1 MSTLKKTG
9 HDVLVVGGGP
19 AGMAAALF
27 AARAGARVGIY
38 EPNEKLGK
46 KLYITG
52 KGRCNLTNVA
62 DLEQTLQ
69 KIPRNPRFLHAALAA
84 FDASALRGLM
94 DELGVPTKVERGGR
108 VFPVS
113 EKASDVNRALERA
126 LRQQGVEICLNQG
139 IKSVR
144 AEQGR
149 VIGAETASGAFLPCG
164 ALVLATG
171 GASYPAT
178 GSTGAGYAL
187 AMALGHT
194 VHSPRPA
201 LVPLISPAT
210 WTHALQG
217 LSLRNVRL
225 TARLGNKVLLDEL
238 GELLFTH
245 FGLSGPLA
253 LTLSSYLTNEDCA
266 RLQLF
271 IDLKPGMTEEQL
283 HQRLLRMFTENP
295 RKRWSGLLPELL
307 PASLAAQFPAL
318 CDLGPEKP
326 AHQVTKEERARI
338 AGTLKAL
345 PVPISGLC
353 SLEEAIITRG
363 GVETKELTPRTL
375 ASRKVEGLF
384 FAGELI
390 DVDALTGGFN
400 LQIAFST
407 GVCAGK
413 AAADYALAQA

>member
-1 MSTLKKTG
+1 
-9 HDVLVVGGGP
+9 
-19 AGMAAALF
+19 MAAALF
-27 AARAGARVGIY
+27 AVRAGARVALY

-52 KGRCNLTNVA
+52 KGRCNLTNTA

-84 FDASALRGLM
+84 FDAAALRGLM

-108 VFPVS
+108 VFPES

-126 LRQQGVEICLNQG
+126 LRREGVEIFLNQG
-139 IKSVR
+139 VR
-144 AEQGR
+144 AVQTEQGR
-149 VIGAETASGAFLPCG
+149 VVGIEPSSGGFVPCG
-164 ALVLATG
+164 AMVLATG

-187 AMALGHT
+187 AAALGHT
-194 VHSPRPA
+194 VHAPKPA
-201 LVPLISPAT
+201 LVPLRSPAD

-225 TARLGNKVLLDEL
+225 SARLNGKILFDEL

-245 FGLSGPLA
+245 FGLSGPLV
-253 LTLSSYLTNEDCA
+253 LTLSSYLTDAECA
-266 RLQLF
+266 CLHVW
-271 IDLKPGMTEEQL
+271 IDLKPGMTAEQL
-283 HQRLLRMFTENP
+283 HQRLLRVFSENP

-318 CDLGPEKP
+318 CGLDPEKP
-326 AHQVTKEERARI
+326 AHQVTKEERGRLVE
-338 AGTLKAL
+338 TLKAL
-345 PVPISGLC
+345 PVPISGLG

-363 GVETKELTPRTL
+363 GVETKELVPRTL

-413 AAADYALAQA
+413 AAAAHALAQG

>member
-1 MSTLKKTG
+1 
-9 HDVLVVGGGP
+9 
-19 AGMAAALF
+19 MAAALF
-27 AARAGARVGIY
+27 AARSGAQVALI

-52 KGRCNLTNVA
+52 KGRCNLTNMA
-62 DLEQTLQ
+62 DLTQTLQ
-69 KIPRNPRFLHAALAA
+69 NIPHNPRFLHAALAA

-108 VFPVS
+108 VFPES
-113 EKASDVNRALERA
+113 EKASDVTRALERG
-126 LRQQGVEICLNQG
+126 LRQEGVEIFLNQG
-139 IKSVR
+139 VRAVR

-149 VIGAETASGAFLPCG
+149 VVGADTSSGAFLPCG
-164 ALVLATG
+164 AMVLATG

-187 AMALGHT
+187 AKALGHA
-194 VHSPRPA
+194 VHPPKPA
-201 LVPLISPAT
+201 LVPLRSPAA
-210 WTHALQG
+210 WTHDLQG

-225 TARLGNKVLLDEL
+225 IARLQDKPLFDEL

-245 FGLSGPLA
+245 FGLSGPLV
-253 LTLSSYLTNEDCA
+253 LTLSSHLADA
-266 RLQLF
+266 DFGRLQVF
-271 IDLKPGMTEEQL
+271 IDLKPGLTEEQL
-283 HQRLLRMFTENP
+283 HQRLLRMFSENP
-295 RKRWSGLLPELL
+295 RKRWSSLLPELL
-307 PASLAAQFPAL
+307 PSSLAAQFSAL
-318 CDLGPEKP
+318 CGLDPEKP
-326 AHQVTKEERARI
+326 AHQITKEERGRI
-338 AGTLKAL
+338 VDTLKAL
-345 PVPISGLC
+345 PVPISGPG

-363 GVETKELTPRTL
+363 GVETKELAPRTL

-413 AAADYALAQA
+413 AAAAYALAQGDAPR